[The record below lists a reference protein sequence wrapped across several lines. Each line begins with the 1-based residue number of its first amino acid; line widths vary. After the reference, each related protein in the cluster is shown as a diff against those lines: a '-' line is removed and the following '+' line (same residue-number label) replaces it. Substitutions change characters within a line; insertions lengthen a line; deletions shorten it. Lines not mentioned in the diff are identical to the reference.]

1 MRKMLLLASALCV
14 VTALVGT
21 GRALA
26 YGHADQPVAQVEVTA
41 NCTNPSF
48 CTVENFGGT
57 GGVWIWAELD
67 ADGSV
72 DATFAG
78 CGHTV
83 GGAGGP
89 GGAGAHGGPVSGTWK
104 LASNIFDA
112 ISDPNVF
119 PTALAL
125 NSDGSVNT
133 SVPYYV
139 ITLDVGGPFE
149 IAVPAQVGHYNYSG
163 FQLVN
168 GIPVGTTVPG
178 VNFQTQVAP

>member
-1 MRKMLLLASALCV
+1 MRKLVLLVTALCV
-14 VTALVGT
+14 VAGLVGT

-26 YGHADQPVAQVEVTA
+26 YGHADQPVAQVEVSG
-41 NCTNPSF
+41 NCNNASF
-48 CTVENFGGT
+48 CNANFGGT

-67 ADGSV
+67 GDGSV

-83 GGAGGP
+83 GGSGGP
-89 GGAGAHGGPVSGTWK
+89 GGAGGGGGPASGTWT

-112 ISDPNVF
+112 VSDPNVF
-119 PTALAL
+119 PVGLAL
-125 NSDGSVNT
+125 NSDGSLNT

-163 FQLVN
+163 LQFIN
-168 GIPVGTTVPG
+168 GIPPGTKIPG

>member
-1 MRKMLLLASALCV
+1 MRKLVLLVTALCV
-14 VTALVGT
+14 VAGLVGT
-21 GRALA
+21 DRAQA
-26 YGHADQPVAQVEVTA
+26 YGHADQPVAQVEVSG
-41 NCTNPSF
+41 NCNNASF
-48 CTVENFGGT
+48 CNANFGGT

-67 ADGSV
+67 GDGSV

-83 GGAGGP
+83 GGS
-89 GGAGAHGGPVSGTWK
+89 GGAGGAGGGGGPASGTWTV
-104 LASNIFDA
+104 ASNIFDA
-112 ISDPNVF
+112 VSDPNVF
-119 PTALAL
+119 PVGLAL
-125 NSDGSVNT
+125 NSDGSLNT

-163 FQLVN
+163 LQFIN
-168 GIPVGTTVPG
+168 GIPPGTKIPG